1 MGHTSPTGNMRIYAK
16 SLDFFNLIHERKRSL
31 ISVEMSTAL
40 RTVLGAEMND
50 PDITDSTYLNVFS
63 CDSFIYPFT
72 QQINIYKVT
81 TLWDT
86 SGKKTGLLKIFPV
99 ET

>member
-1 MGHTSPTGNMRIYAK
+1 
-16 SLDFFNLIHERKRSL
+16 
-31 ISVEMSTAL
+31 
-40 RTVLGAEMND
+40 MND

-81 TLWDT
+81 TPWDT

-99 ET
+99 ER